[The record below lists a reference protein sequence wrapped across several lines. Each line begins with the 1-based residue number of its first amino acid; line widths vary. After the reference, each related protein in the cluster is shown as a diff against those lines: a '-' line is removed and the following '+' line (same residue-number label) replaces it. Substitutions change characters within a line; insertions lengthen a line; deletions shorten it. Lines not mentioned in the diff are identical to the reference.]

1 MKNNYKNILVK
12 VTFYITFAFLVTTGT
27 ITFIEAVSTSNRF
40 VRHAL
45 NLETCIS
52 IVAGYYYGQ
61 FLKKIDVDEGDLS
74 TLDDSK
80 IDFKS
85 INQFRYVDWAITT
98 PIMLLVLLI
107 VFGINTANMMPSIGF
122 FAVIL
127 LINYLM
133 LLFGFLNDSREKKNI
148 WYQILGFI
156 SFFLLF
162 GIIGMK
168 YIWITAPILANN
180 VIYYIYFFLWIF
192 YGIFHLLKDEKIKN
206 IGYNILDLFSKCFV
220 GIFFWAYL
228 TGAIK
233 FLGN

>member
-1 MKNNYKNILVK
+1 
-12 VTFYITFAFLVTTGT
+12 
-27 ITFIEAVSTSNRF
+27 
-40 VRHAL
+40 
-45 NLETCIS
+45 CIS